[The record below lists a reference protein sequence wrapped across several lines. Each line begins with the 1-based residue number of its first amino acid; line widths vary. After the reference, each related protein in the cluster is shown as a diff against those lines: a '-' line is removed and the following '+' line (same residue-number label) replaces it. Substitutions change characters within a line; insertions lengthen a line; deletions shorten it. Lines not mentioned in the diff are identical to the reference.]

1 MTRKYEDLSELDDYQ
16 LVNEEQDLRGHSLQT
31 TDGLHL
37 GTIKRMLV
45 DPDRDHV
52 AGLVLEDGRIVPVSE
67 IEIRDG
73 NAVIDPV
80 DTKGFA
86 NAPARPE
93 RNVPRGPVTVRRR
106 S

>member
-1 MTRKYEDLSELDDYQ
+1 MSTKYEDLRELDDYQ
-16 LVNEEQDLRGHSLQT
+16 LENSEQDLRGHSLT
-31 TDGLHL
+31 TSDGLHL

-52 AGLVLEDGRIVPVSE
+52 AGLVLEDDRIVPVSE

-80 DTKGFA
+80 DADGFEM
-86 NAPARPE
+86 APARP
-93 RNVPRGPVTVRRR
+93 RSVPRGRVSVRRPA
-106 S
+106 

>member
-1 MTRKYEDLSELDDYQ
+1 MSSKYEDLRELDDYQ

-31 TDGLHL
+31 SDGLHL

-52 AGLVLEDGRIVPVSE
+52 AGLVLEDDRIVPVTE
-67 IEIRDG
+67 IEVRDG

-80 DTKGFA
+80 DADGFSM
-86 NAPARPE
+86 APVRS
-93 RNVPRGPVTVRRR
+93 RNVSRSPVTVRRR
-106 S
+106 T